1 MKKCPFCAEEI
12 QDEAIICRF
21 CNFDLKTRKPI
32 QPQFSNAQKAETKSS
47 VSDGVKLGC
56 GMFIILP
63 LIIIGAL
70 IILGIFFGMI
80 GSSVQQR
87 REKEIKRI
95 IEGDDLKRK
104 AKAVAESTELAARN
118 ILVNNDL
125 RMAKRLVESFQKRER
140 LQGCVLY
147 GKEGKILAITERISK
162 WQDENKPY
170 IQEALA
176 SKQPHAGLEKL
187 EEYSVYSYA
196 LPVLDEKDN
205 ILGIVE
211 VIYGIGDKER

>member
-32 QPQFSNAQKAETKSS
+32 QPQSSNVQKVETKSS

-63 LIIIGAL
+63 LIIIGVL
-70 IILGIFFGMI
+70 IILGVIFGMI
-80 GSSVQQR
+80 GSGVQQR

-104 AKAVAESTELAARN
+104 AKAVAESVELAARN
-118 ILVNNDL
+118 ILITNDL
-125 RMAKRLVESFQKRER
+125 QMAKRLAESFQKGER

-147 GKEGKILAITERISK
+147 DKEGNILAITERISK
-162 WQDENKPY
+162 WQDEKKSY
-170 IQEALA
+170 IREVLA
-176 SKQPHAGLEKL
+176 GKQPHAGPEKL
-187 EEYSVYSYA
+187 GEYSVYTYA
-196 LPVLDEKDN
+196 LPVLDGENN

-211 VIYGIGDKER
+211 VILTPRL